1 MGVFNIGI
9 IPCIEFRDSQKLY
22 SYDSRKKR
30 FGKETRMEY
39 LQGVS
44 SSTRTI
50 LKLLLLLGAVYFF
63 LRYLSPLIAPFLLAI
78 LFVSIFGPVFLKL
91 QKRLHFSRQL
101 SAALFLLLFLSVVIG
116 LFWLLSSWIINSL
129 PDWIAWIADL
139 GQKLEVSVIRL
150 CDRLETIFH
159 LEGDVVRSILLG
171 GLNQSV
177 AYLQQNA
184 LSDLMLGLVPVL
196 KQVGN
201 AGIFLVVF
209 AISTVFMAKDYDK
222 VMTKLLEKEEFHLI
236 LEVLCGVVR
245 YLAIF
250 VRAQLLLILLISAT
264 CVLGLSLFQVEKGF
278 FYGLLAGVLDAL
290 PFVGTGIVL
299 VPLAIYQCIM
309 HHYLKALGCLVLYAV
324 CILIR
329 ELLEPR
335 LIGKKMGLP
344 PLFVLA
350 ALFVGVRLF
359 GVMGIIKGPLGFLLV
374 KLIYQSKYG
383 TL

>member
-1 MGVFNIGI
+1 
-9 IPCIEFRDSQKLY
+9 
-22 SYDSRKKR
+22 
-30 FGKETRMEY
+30 MEY

-50 LKLLLLLGAVYFF
+50 LKLLLLVGAVYFF

-129 PDWIAWIADL
+129 PDWIGWIADL

-222 VMTKLLEKEEFHLI
+222 VMTKLLEKEEFHFI

-250 VRAQLLLILLISAT
+250 VRAQLLLILLIATT

-299 VPLAIYQCIM
+299 VPLAIYQCIL
-309 HHYLKALGCLVLYAV
+309 HHYLAALGCLVLYAV

-344 PLFVLA
+344 PLFVLV

>member
-1 MGVFNIGI
+1 
-9 IPCIEFRDSQKLY
+9 
-22 SYDSRKKR
+22 
-30 FGKETRMEY
+30 MEY

-78 LFVSIFGPVFLKL
+78 LFVSMFGPVFLKL

-129 PDWIAWIADL
+129 PNWIGWIADL

-264 CVLGLSLFQVEKGF
+264 SVLGLSLFQVEKGF

-335 LIGKKMGLP
+335 LIGKKIGLP
-344 PLFVLA
+344 PLFVLV

>member
-1 MGVFNIGI
+1 
-9 IPCIEFRDSQKLY
+9 
-22 SYDSRKKR
+22 
-30 FGKETRMEY
+30 MEY

-44 SSTRTI
+44 SSTKTI

-91 QKRLHFSRQL
+91 HKRLHFSRQL

-129 PDWIAWIADL
+129 PDWIGWIADL

-150 CDRLETIFH
+150 CDRLESIFH
-159 LEGDVVRSILLG
+159 LEGDMVRGILLG
-171 GLNQSV
+171 GLNQCV

-184 LSDLMLGLVPVL
+184 LSDLMLRLVPFL
-196 KQVGN
+196 KTVGN

-250 VRAQLLLILLISAT
+250 VRAQLILMLLISAT
-264 CVLGLSLFQVEKGF
+264 CMLGLSLFQVEKGF

-299 VPLAIYQCIM
+299 VPLAVYQGIM
-309 HHYLKALGCLVLYAV
+309 HHYLSALGCLALYAV

-344 PLFVLA
+344 PLFVLV
-350 ALFVGVRLF
+350 ALFVGVKLF

>member
-1 MGVFNIGI
+1 
-9 IPCIEFRDSQKLY
+9 
-22 SYDSRKKR
+22 
-30 FGKETRMEY
+30 
-39 LQGVS
+39 
-44 SSTRTI
+44 
-50 LKLLLLLGAVYFF
+50 
-63 LRYLSPLIAPFLLAI
+63 
-78 LFVSIFGPVFLKL
+78 
-91 QKRLHFSRQL
+91 
-101 SAALFLLLFLSVVIG
+101 
-116 LFWLLSSWIINSL
+116 
-129 PDWIAWIADL
+129 
-139 GQKLEVSVIRL
+139 
-150 CDRLETIFH
+150 
-159 LEGDVVRSILLG
+159 
-171 GLNQSV
+171 
-177 AYLQQNA
+177 
-184 LSDLMLGLVPVL
+184 
-196 KQVGN
+196 
-201 AGIFLVVF
+201 
-209 AISTVFMAKDYDK
+209 MAKDYDK

-344 PLFVLA
+344 TLFVLA

>member
-1 MGVFNIGI
+1 
-9 IPCIEFRDSQKLY
+9 
-22 SYDSRKKR
+22 
-30 FGKETRMEY
+30 MEY

-250 VRAQLLLILLISAT
+250 VRAQLLLILLISST

-278 FYGLLAGVLDAL
+278 F
-290 PFVGTGIVL
+290 
-299 VPLAIYQCIM
+299 
-309 HHYLKALGCLVLYAV
+309 
-324 CILIR
+324 
-329 ELLEPR
+329 
-335 LIGKKMGLP
+335 
-344 PLFVLA
+344 
-350 ALFVGVRLF
+350 
-359 GVMGIIKGPLGFLLV
+359 
-374 KLIYQSKYG
+374 
-383 TL
+383 

>member
-1 MGVFNIGI
+1 
-9 IPCIEFRDSQKLY
+9 
-22 SYDSRKKR
+22 
-30 FGKETRMEY
+30 MEY

-44 SSTRTI
+44 SSTKTI

-78 LFVSIFGPVFLKL
+78 LFVSMFGPVFLKL

-290 PFVGTGIVL
+290 PFLGTGIVL

>member
-1 MGVFNIGI
+1 
-9 IPCIEFRDSQKLY
+9 
-22 SYDSRKKR
+22 
-30 FGKETRMEY
+30 MEY

-344 PLFVLA
+344 TLFVLA

>member
-1 MGVFNIGI
+1 
-9 IPCIEFRDSQKLY
+9 
-22 SYDSRKKR
+22 
-30 FGKETRMEY
+30 MEY

>member
-1 MGVFNIGI
+1 
-9 IPCIEFRDSQKLY
+9 
-22 SYDSRKKR
+22 
-30 FGKETRMEY
+30 MEY

-344 PLFVLA
+344 PLFVLV

>member
-1 MGVFNIGI
+1 
-9 IPCIEFRDSQKLY
+9 
-22 SYDSRKKR
+22 
-30 FGKETRMEY
+30 MEY
-39 LQGVS
+39 SQGVS

>member
-1 MGVFNIGI
+1 
-9 IPCIEFRDSQKLY
+9 
-22 SYDSRKKR
+22 
-30 FGKETRMEY
+30 MEY
-39 LQGVS
+39 PQGVS

-63 LRYLSPLIAPFLLAI
+63 LRYLSPLIAPFLLSI

-184 LSDLMLGLVPVL
+184 LSDLMLGLVPIL

-309 HHYLKALGCLVLYAV
+309 QHYLKALGCLVLYAV

-335 LIGKKMGLP
+335 LIGKKIGLP
-344 PLFVLA
+344 PLFVLV

>member
-1 MGVFNIGI
+1 
-9 IPCIEFRDSQKLY
+9 
-22 SYDSRKKR
+22 
-30 FGKETRMEY
+30 MEY
-39 LQGVS
+39 LQGPTG
-44 SSTRTI
+44 STKTI

-63 LRYLSPLIAPFLLAI
+63 LRYLSPLIAPFLSAI

-91 QKRLHFSRQL
+91 QKRLHLSRQL
-101 SAALFLLLFLSVVIG
+101 LTALFLLLFLSVVIG
-116 LFWLLSSWIINSL
+116 LFWLLSSWMINSL

-150 CDRLETIFH
+150 CDRLETLFH
-159 LEGDVVRSILLG
+159 LEGDVVRGILLG
-171 GLNQSV
+171 GLNQCV

-184 LSDLMLGLVPVL
+184 LSDLMLRLVPFL
-196 KQVGN
+196 KTVGN

-222 VMTKLLEKEEFHLI
+222 VMTKLLEKKEFHLI

-250 VRAQLLLILLISAT
+250 VRAQLILIGLISTT

-278 FYGLLAGVLDAL
+278 FYGLLAGILDAF

-299 VPLAIYQCIM
+299 IPLAICQCIM
-309 HHYLKALGCLVLYAV
+309 HKYISALGCLVLYVV

-335 LIGKKMGLP
+335 LIGKRMGLP
-344 PLFVLA
+344 PLFVLV
-350 ALFVGVRLF
+350 ALFVGVKLF
-359 GVMGIIKGPLGFLLV
+359 GVIGIIKGPLGFLLV

>member
-1 MGVFNIGI
+1 
-9 IPCIEFRDSQKLY
+9 
-22 SYDSRKKR
+22 
-30 FGKETRMEY
+30 MEY
-39 LQGVS
+39 PQGVS

>member
-1 MGVFNIGI
+1 
-9 IPCIEFRDSQKLY
+9 
-22 SYDSRKKR
+22 
-30 FGKETRMEY
+30 MEY

-184 LSDLMLGLVPVL
+184 LSDLMLGLVPFL

-335 LIGKKMGLP
+335 LIGKKIGLP
-344 PLFVLA
+344 PLFVLV

>member
-1 MGVFNIGI
+1 
-9 IPCIEFRDSQKLY
+9 
-22 SYDSRKKR
+22 
-30 FGKETRMEY
+30 MEY

-335 LIGKKMGLP
+335 LIGKKIGLP
-344 PLFVLA
+344 PLFVLV